1 MAVLT
6 VTEFN
11 HLTIVC
17 PWLSTRWQD
26 SISLSLFLTP
36 ISTAILQFWMCGDCI
51 HNLYTFSPRTLG
63 ICPALPFHVNE
74 AIVELA
80 INLLK
85 VVLCFVL
92 FIYGFFVFMVY
103 WQEAYSDCC
112 QIAKIELFTKLVNN
126 WFLHCVKRA
135 RVRSYSGPH
144 FPAFSRIWVSLRIQ
158 FECGKNADQNNFE

>member
-1 MAVLT
+1 M
-6 VTEFN
+6 TEFN
-11 HLTIVC
+11 HLTIERL
-17 PWLSTRWQD
+17 WLSTRWQD
-26 SISLSLFLTP
+26 SVSLSLFLTP

-63 ICPALPFHVNE
+63 ICPALQFHVNE

-80 INLLK
+80 VNLLK

-112 QIAKIELFTKLVNN
+112 PITKIGFFTKLVNN

-135 RVRSYSGPH
+135 RVRCYSGPH
-144 FPAFSRIWVSLRIQ
+144 FSRIFPHSGISPYSVRMR
-158 FECGKNADQNNFE
+158 EKRGPE